1 MLTSFI
7 VYISG
12 SGLYFDYLVV
22 GLDGWQLFDWVDVN
36 EMRLV
41 TRSRTCWEAPVFL
54 LGTKDSAK
62 LEKEGGKVE
71 TMGKEIS
78 RKSKKKRRNC

>member
-1 MLTSFI
+1 MLTSFL
-7 VYISG
+7 VYTSG
-12 SGLYFDYLVV
+12 LGLYFDSLVV
-22 GLDGWQLFDWVDVN
+22 GLEGWQLFDWVDVD

-62 LEKEGGKVE
+62 SEKEAGKVE

-78 RKSKKKRRNC
+78 RKSKNLK